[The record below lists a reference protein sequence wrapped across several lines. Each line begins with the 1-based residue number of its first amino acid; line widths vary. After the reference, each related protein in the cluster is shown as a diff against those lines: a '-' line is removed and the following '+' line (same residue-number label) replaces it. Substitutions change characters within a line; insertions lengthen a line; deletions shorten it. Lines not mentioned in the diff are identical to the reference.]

1 MQNNKQIIHYDTIQA
16 IKINNNNSFI
26 CKFILKEK
34 LLNVKR
40 IYLKSLELAN
50 ACNNIRLPYSFIR
63 FTTTVD
69 GVITTQILTLPNKSY
84 IDINLFLIDL
94 NILLYT
100 IILKTGESVQ
110 FAISTS
116 EINKLVI
123 KATLIT
129 SSIIIYNEGLIYY
142 YLGQL
147 TNNFNLLNGTN
158 TLLYCYNLCFDNYYN
173 MNIQNLFLQ
182 TSNNNNFA
190 CTFKLIVNSITNT
203 IQYTSENNNFVQDV
217 ICNHNTN
224 LSELIINITDR
235 YGNSLLNS
243 YDYSFS
249 LGYEF

>member
-1 MQNNKQIIHYDTIQA
+1 MQNKQIIHYDTVQA
-16 IKINNNNSFI
+16 IKINSNNSFI

-50 ACNNIRLPYSFIR
+50 ACNNIRFPYSFIR

-69 GVITTQILTLPNKSY
+69 GVITTQILSLINKSY

-94 NILLYT
+94 NILLST
-100 IILKTGESVQ
+100 IILKTGESIQ

-129 SSIIIYNEGLIYY
+129 SSIIIYNEGLIFY

-147 TNNFNLLNGTN
+147 SNNFTLINGTN
-158 TLLYCYNLCFDNYYN
+158 NLLYCYNLCFDNYYN
-173 MNIQNLFLQ
+173 MNIQNLFLP
-182 TSNNNNFA
+182 TTNNNNFA

-203 IQYTSENNNFVQDV
+203 IPYTSENNNFVQDV
-217 ICNHNTN
+217 ICNHNTM

-235 YGNSLLNS
+235 YGNTLTSS
-243 YDYSFS
+243 YDFSFS
-249 LGYEF
+249 LGFKF

>member
-34 LLNVKR
+34 LLN
-40 IYLKSLELAN
+40 
-50 ACNNIRLPYSFIR
+50 NIRFPYSFIR

-69 GVITTQILTLPNKSY
+69 GVITTQILTLPSKSY

-94 NILLYT
+94 NILLST

-116 EINKLVI
+116 EINKLII
-123 KATLIT
+123 KATLVT

-147 TNNFNLLNGTN
+147 TNNFTLTNGTN
-158 TLLYCYNLCFDNYYN
+158 NLLYCYNLCFDNYYN

-182 TSNNNNFA
+182 TTNNNNFA

-217 ICNHNTN
+217 ICNQNTN
-224 LSELIINITDR
+224 LSELILNIRDR
-235 YGNSLLNS
+235 YGNSLTNS

-249 LGYEF
+249 LGFEF

>member
-16 IKINNNNSFI
+16 TKINNNNSFI
-26 CKFILKEK
+26 CKFVLKEK

-50 ACNNIRLPYSFIR
+50 ACNNIRSPYSFIR

-69 GVITTQILTLPNKSY
+69 GVITTQILTLQNKSY
-84 IDINLFLIDL
+84 IDINLFLIDV
-94 NILLYT
+94 NILLST

-129 SSIIIYNEGLIYY
+129 SSIIMQNEGLIYY

-147 TNNFNLLNGTN
+147 ANNFTLLNGTN
-158 TLLYCYNLCFDNYYN
+158 NLLYCYNLNIDNYYN
-173 MNIQNLFLQ
+173 MHISNLMLP
-182 TSNNNNFA
+182 TTNNNNLA
-190 CTFKLIVNSITNT
+190 CTFKIIVNAITNT
-203 IQYTSENNNFVQDV
+203 IQYTSENNQFVQDV
-217 ICNHNTN
+217 ICNRNTN
-224 LSELIINITDR
+224 ISELIINIFDR
-235 YGNSLLNS
+235 YGNSLLNP

>member
-1 MQNNKQIIHYDTIQA
+1 MQNKQIIHYDTIQA
-16 IKINNNNSFI
+16 TKINNNNSFI

-50 ACNNIRLPYSFIR
+50 ACNNIRSPYSFIR

-69 GVITTQILTLPNKSY
+69 GVITTQMLILPNKSY
-84 IDINLFLIDL
+84 IDVNLFLIDL
-94 NILLYT
+94 NILVST
-100 IILKTGESVQ
+100 IVLKSGESVQ
-110 FAISTS
+110 FAVSTS

-147 TNNFNLLNGTN
+147 TNNFTLINGTTN
-158 TLLYCYNLCFDNYYN
+158 LLYCYNLCIDNYYN
-173 MNIQNLFLQ
+173 MRISNLMLP
-182 TSNNNNFA
+182 TTNNNNFA
-190 CTFKLIVNSITNT
+190 CTFKLIVNAITNT
-203 IQYTSENNNFVQDV
+203 IQFTSENNNFVQDV
-217 ICNHNTN
+217 ICNRNTN
-224 LSELIINITDR
+224 LSELSINITDR

>member
-1 MQNNKQIIHYDTIQA
+1 M
-16 IKINNNNSFI
+16 
-26 CKFILKEK
+26 KEK

-50 ACNNIRLPYSFIR
+50 ACNNIRFPYSFIR

-69 GVITTQILTLPNKSY
+69 GVITTQILTLSNKSY
-84 IDINLFLIDL
+84 IDVNLFLLDL
-94 NILLYT
+94 NILLSS
-100 IILKTGESVQ
+100 IILKSGESIQ

-147 TNNFNLLNGTN
+147 TNNFTLINGTN
-158 TLLYCYNLCFDNYYN
+158 NLLYCYNLCLDNYYN
-173 MNIQNLFLQ
+173 MNIQNLMLQ

-235 YGNSLLNS
+235 YGNILSNNS